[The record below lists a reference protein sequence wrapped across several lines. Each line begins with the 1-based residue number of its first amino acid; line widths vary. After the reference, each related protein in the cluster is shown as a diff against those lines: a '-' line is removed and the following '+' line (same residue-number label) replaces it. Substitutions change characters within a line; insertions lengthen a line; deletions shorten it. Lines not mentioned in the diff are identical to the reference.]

1 MNYLAHALLSAH
13 NEELLIGNFIADHI
27 RGNQYTEL
35 PSAIIE
41 GIKMHRQIDHFT
53 DTHLIF
59 KESKRFFYPHYEKH
73 SGILIDIYFDH
84 LLAKNFSLFSPEPIS
99 DFSTKAYS
107 AYNRNLPHLPENSKR
122 FLHYLIR
129 NNLYV
134 AYSKQEGISTV
145 LQHLSQRINH
155 GVQLENSMEIFV
167 QKEQLLIEVFFEF
180 FQDAQKKFSNYHVK
194 WDI

>member
-13 NEELLIGNFIADHI
+13 SEDLLIGNFIADHI
-27 RGNQYTEL
+27 RGNHYTEL
-35 PSAIIE
+35 PAPIIE

-84 LLAKNFSLFSPEPIS
+84 LLAKNFSLFSAESLS
-99 DFSTKAYS
+99 DFSTKTYA
-107 AYNRNLPHLPENSKR
+107 AYNRNLLHLPEHSRR
-122 FLHYLIR
+122 FLNYLIR
-129 NNLYV
+129 NDLYV
-134 AYSKQEGISTV
+134 AYSQQEGISTV

-155 GVQLENSMEIFV
+155 GVQLENSMDFFV
-167 QKEQLLIEVFFEF
+167 QKEDLLTEMFFEF
-180 FQDAQKKFSNYHVK
+180 FEDAKNKFTSYQDKNSL
-194 WDI
+194 